1 MTISDKARD
10 AINAGL
16 ASRKAGKEVAYALD
30 AAQIIPISLASLFDP
45 DGDPLVKFADGAS
58 AVPGWNLAD
67 SEAFGLRWN
76 NHATPNAVLGSCQL
90 PPGLENGKHTIKFE
104 FLCSKTGATLA
115 DATTITVTAYLL
127 AEGNLHDA
135 DANAGGATGAV
146 TGNAT
151 AKTTK
156 VLSKTIAAADVPTNA
171 RHITFTF
178 KPTDGTL
185 GTDDFIVHDVRLV
198 ITKTN

>member
-1 MTISDKARD
+1 MTISDKAKD
-10 AINAGL
+10 MLTAGI
-16 ASRKAGKEVAYALD
+16 ASRKAAKEVGYALD
-30 AAQIIPISLASLFDP
+30 AAQIIPIPLTSLVDP

-76 NHATPNAVLGSCQL
+76 NHATPNLVLGACQL
-90 PPGLENGKHTIKFE
+90 PPGLDSTYSIKIE
-104 FLCSKTGATLA
+104 FLCSKTGATVG
-115 DATTITVTAYLL
+115 DATTLTVTAFLL

-135 DANAGGATGAV
+135 DSNAGGATNAM

-156 VLSKTIAAADVPTNA
+156 VLYRTIAGSDIPTNA
-171 RHITFTF
+171 RHMTFTF

-185 GTDDFIVHDVRLV
+185 GTDDLIVHDVRVV
-198 ITKTN
+198 ISKTA